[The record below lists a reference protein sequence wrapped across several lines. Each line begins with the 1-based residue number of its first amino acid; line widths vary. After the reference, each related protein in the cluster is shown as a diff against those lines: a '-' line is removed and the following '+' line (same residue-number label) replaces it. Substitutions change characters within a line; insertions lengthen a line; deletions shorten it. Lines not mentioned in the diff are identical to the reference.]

1 MLNYQR
7 VPTTLGRS
15 ALQSDSEYQ
24 LEVGFQRLR
33 CQLVLWVP
41 VVLEPQDYN
50 RQSKHQSI

>member
-7 VPTTLGRS
+7 VPTTLDRS

-41 VVLEPQDYN
+41 VVLEPQYYN